1 MEEPGLEPG
10 AQVWDAGL
18 RRGVLTS
25 APNACPHLLIAII
38 LFLALPSVNFVKC

>member
-25 APNACPHLLIAII
+25 GQMHAPIC
-38 LFLALPSVNFVKC
+38 